1 MSNITDIIFTIYLNE
16 WPHFTHTRVM
26 KVISI
31 LGSTGSIGRSTLA
44 VVDLHPDRFKIFA
57 LSGFNNN
64 DLLLE
69 QAIKFSPSFIV
80 TKDLVSKKQLVDKL
94 KEKNLD
100 TEVLYGKDGYSF
112 IASHE
117 EVTTVVAAISGS
129 AGLIST
135 IDAAMSGKQILLA
148 NKESMVMAGEL
159 INKICSE
166 NNSALIPIDSEH
178 NAIFQVLLKNTDV
191 KEVKKIILTASGGPF
206 RDHSL
211 QNLKKVT
218 VEEALNH
225 PNWKMGKKIS
235 IDSATMMN
243 KGLEVIEASHLFRLN
258 MKKIEVIMH
267 PQSIIHSFVE
277 FIDGSSLSQLGEPDM
292 RVPIAYALG
301 YPNRITSG
309 VDGVSLDKLTSLEF
323 FKPDLE
329 KFRCLDL
336 SYQCLEEGTAHCI
349 SLNASNEV
357 AVEAFLLGRISF
369 IQIPELIEKTLS
381 KIVASQVDSVDH
393 IIEIDNLARVETNK
407 ILSKI

>member
-1 MSNITDIIFTIYLNE
+1 
-16 WPHFTHTRVM
+16 M

-31 LGSTGSIGRSTLA
+31 LGSTGSIGRSTLS
-44 VVDLHPDRFKIFA
+44 VVDLHPEKFKIFA

-69 QAIKFSPSFIV
+69 QAIKFKPSFIV
-80 TKDLVSKKQLVDKL
+80 TKNLFSKKILMDKL
-94 KEKNLD
+94 KDTKLK
-100 TEVLYGKDGYSF
+100 TEVLYGDEGYTF

-117 EVTTVVAAISGS
+117 KVTTVVAAITGS

-135 IDAAMSGKQILLA
+135 IEAAKNGKQILLA

-159 INKICSE
+159 INKICVE
-166 NNSALIPIDSEH
+166 NNSTLIPVDSEH
-178 NAIFQVLLKNTDV
+178 NAIFQVLSKNSDS
-191 KEVKKIILTASGGPF
+191 EEIKKIILTASGGPF
-206 RDHSL
+206 RFHSL
-211 QNLKKVT
+211 KNLQKVT

-243 KGLEVIEASHLFRLN
+243 KGLEVIEASHLFRLGI
-258 MKKIEVIMH
+258 KKIEVVMH

-277 FIDGSSLSQLGEPDM
+277 YIDGSSLSQMGSPDM

-309 VDGVSLDKLTSLEF
+309 VEGVLLDKLSSLEF
-323 FKPDLE
+323 YKPDLK

-336 SYQCLEEGTAHCI
+336 CYQALAMGDAHCI
-349 SLNASNEV
+349 SLNASNEI
-357 AVEAFLLGRISF
+357 AVEAFLSGKINF
-369 IQIPELIEKTLS
+369 IQIPELIEKMLLKTE
-381 KIVASQVDSVDH
+381 VMNVNSVEH
-393 IIEIDNLARVETNK
+393 ILELDNYARDETNK
-407 ILSKI
+407 ILNKT

>member
-1 MSNITDIIFTIYLNE
+1 
-16 WPHFTHTRVM
+16 M

-31 LGSTGSIGRSTLA
+31 LGSTGSIGRSTLS
-44 VVDLHPDRFKIFA
+44 VVDLHPEKFKIFA

-69 QAIKFSPSFIV
+69 QAIKFKPSFIV
-80 TKDLVSKKQLVDKL
+80 TKNLFSKKILMDKL
-94 KEKNLD
+94 KDTKLK
-100 TEVLYGKDGYSF
+100 TEVLYGDEGYTF

-117 EVTTVVAAISGS
+117 KVTTVVAAITGS

-135 IDAAMSGKQILLA
+135 IEAAKNGKQILLA

-159 INKICSE
+159 INKICVE
-166 NNSALIPIDSEH
+166 NNSTLIPVDSEH
-178 NAIFQVLLKNTDV
+178 NAIFQVLSKNSDS
-191 KEVKKIILTASGGPF
+191 EEIKKIILTASGGPF
-206 RDHSL
+206 RLHSL
-211 QNLKKVT
+211 KNLQKVT

-243 KGLEVIEASHLFRLN
+243 KGLEVIEASHLFRLGI
-258 MKKIEVIMH
+258 KKIEVVMH

-277 FIDGSSLSQLGEPDM
+277 YIDGSSLSQMGSPDM

-309 VDGVSLDKLTSLEF
+309 VEGVLLDKLSSLEF
-323 FKPDLE
+323 YKPDLK

-336 SYQCLEEGTAHCI
+336 CYQALAMGDAHCI
-349 SLNASNEV
+349 SLNASNEI
-357 AVEAFLLGRISF
+357 AVEAFLSGKINF
-369 IQIPELIEKTLS
+369 IQIPELIEKMLLKTE
-381 KIVASQVDSVDH
+381 VMNVNSVEH
-393 IIEIDNLARVETNK
+393 ILELDNYARDETNK
-407 ILSKI
+407 ILNKTL

>member
-1 MSNITDIIFTIYLNE
+1 
-16 WPHFTHTRVM
+16 M
-26 KVISI
+26 KIISI
-31 LGSTGSIGRSTLA
+31 LGSTGSIGRSTLS

-64 DLLLE
+64 DLLFE
-69 QAIKFSPSFIV
+69 QAIKFNPSFIV
-80 TKDLVSKKQLVDKL
+80 TKDLSSKKILLDKL
-94 KEKNLD
+94 KDTKLD
-100 TEVLYGKDGYSF
+100 AEVLYGKEGYNF

-117 EVTTVVAAISGS
+117 KVTTVVAAITGS

-135 IDAAMSGKQILLA
+135 IEAAKNSKQILLA

-159 INKICSE
+159 INKTCKE
-166 NNSALIPIDSEH
+166 NNSTLIPIDSEH
-178 NAIFQVLLKNTDV
+178 NAIFQVLFNNSDAI
-191 KEVKKIILTASGGPF
+191 EVKKIILTASGGPF

-211 QNLKKVT
+211 QSLKKVSIKD
-218 VEEALNH
+218 ALNH

-243 KGLEVIEASHLFRLN
+243 KGLEVIEASHLFNLN
-258 MKKIEVIMH
+258 IEKIEVIMH

-277 FIDGSSLSQLGEPDM
+277 FIDGSSLSQLGKPDM

-323 FKPDLE
+323 FKPDLK

-336 SYQCLEEGTAHCI
+336 SYQCLVMGAAHCI
-349 SLNASNEV
+349 SLNASNEI
-357 AVEAFLLGRISF
+357 AVEAFLMGKINF
-369 IQIPELIEKTLS
+369 IQIPELIEKTLFKTKTTEVNS
-381 KIVASQVDSVDH
+381 VEHILEVDN
-393 IIEIDNLARVETNK
+393 IARIETNK
-407 ILSKI
+407 ILNKLF

>member
-1 MSNITDIIFTIYLNE
+1 
-16 WPHFTHTRVM
+16 M

-31 LGSTGSIGRSTLA
+31 LGSTGSIGRSTLS
-44 VVDLHPDRFKIFA
+44 VVDLHPEKFKIFA

-69 QAIKFSPSFIV
+69 QAIKFKPSFIV
-80 TKDLVSKKQLVDKL
+80 TKNLFSKKILMDKL
-94 KEKNLD
+94 KDTKLK
-100 TEVLYGKDGYSF
+100 TEVLYGDEGYTF

-117 EVTTVVAAISGS
+117 KVTTVVAAITGS

-135 IDAAMSGKQILLA
+135 IEAAKNGKQILLA

-159 INKICSE
+159 INKICVE
-166 NNSALIPIDSEH
+166 NNSTLIPIDSEH
-178 NAIFQVLLKNTDV
+178 NAIFQVLSKNSDS
-191 KEVKKIILTASGGPF
+191 EEIKKIILTASGGPF
-206 RDHSL
+206 RFHSL
-211 QNLKKVT
+211 KNLQKVT

-243 KGLEVIEASHLFRLN
+243 KGLEVIEASHLFRLGI
-258 MKKIEVIMH
+258 KKIEVVMH

-277 FIDGSSLSQLGEPDM
+277 YIDGSSLSQMGSPDM

-309 VDGVSLDKLTSLEF
+309 VEGVLLDKLSSLEF
-323 FKPDLE
+323 YKPDLK

-336 SYQCLEEGTAHCI
+336 CYQALAMGDAHCI
-349 SLNASNEV
+349 SLNASNEI
-357 AVEAFLLGRISF
+357 AVEAFLSGKINF
-369 IQIPELIEKTLS
+369 IQIPELIEKMLLKTE
-381 KIVASQVDSVDH
+381 VMNVNSVEH
-393 IIEIDNLARVETNK
+393 ILELDNYARDETNK
-407 ILSKI
+407 ILNKIL

>member
-1 MSNITDIIFTIYLNE
+1 
-16 WPHFTHTRVM
+16 M

-44 VVDLHPDRFKIFA
+44 VVDMHPNRFKIFA

-94 KEKNLD
+94 KEKSLD

-117 EVTTVVAAISGS
+117 EVTTVVAAITGS

-369 IQIPELIEKTLS
+369 IKIPELIEKTLS

-393 IIEIDNLARVETNK
+393 IIEIDNLARIESNN

>member
-1 MSNITDIIFTIYLNE
+1 
-16 WPHFTHTRVM
+16 M

-44 VVDLHPDRFKIFA
+44 VVELHPDRFKIFA

-69 QAIKFSPSFIV
+69 QAIKFKPSFIV
-80 TKDLVSKKQLVDKL
+80 TKNLFSKKILMDKL
-94 KEKNLD
+94 KDTKLK
-100 TEVLYGKDGYSF
+100 TEVLYGDEGYTF

-117 EVTTVVAAISGS
+117 KVTTVVAAITGS

-135 IDAAMSGKQILLA
+135 IEAAKNGKQILLA

-159 INKICSE
+159 INKICVE
-166 NNSALIPIDSEH
+166 NNSTLIPVDSEH
-178 NAIFQVLLKNTDV
+178 NAIFQVLSKNSDS
-191 KEVKKIILTASGGPF
+191 EEIKKIILTASGGPF
-206 RDHSL
+206 RFHSL
-211 QNLKKVT
+211 KNLQKVT

-243 KGLEVIEASHLFRLN
+243 KGLEVIEASHLFRLGI
-258 MKKIEVIMH
+258 KKIEVVMH

-277 FIDGSSLSQLGEPDM
+277 YIDGSSLSQMGSPDM

-309 VDGVSLDKLTSLEF
+309 VEGVLLDKLSSLEF
-323 FKPDLE
+323 YKPDLK

-336 SYQCLEEGTAHCI
+336 CYQALAMGDAHCI
-349 SLNASNEV
+349 SLNASNEI
-357 AVEAFLLGRISF
+357 AVEAFLSGKINF
-369 IQIPELIEKTLS
+369 IQIPELIEKMLLKTE
-381 KIVASQVDSVDH
+381 VMNVNSVEH
-393 IIEIDNLARVETNK
+393 ILELDNYARDETNK
-407 ILSKI
+407 ILNKTL